1 MEKRKISIALL
12 IIGIGLFVA
21 APILGYTLD
30 KVQVVSSTIR
40 INEDSSS
47 GLQKAYAIPVSI
59 QKDQKI
65 TIGFAVNRANVTATL
80 KIVGKGYYDQQH
92 ALNNTPGSLSGLNFI
107 YSQFVWG
114 QAPSTFTGSSTSR
127 TITNNGYW
135 YVEFGGSTS
144 GDFVISI
151 PGSYVIVVYGSNSG
165 PSSDTIVQF
174 NLLVKVDGPGEFLR
188 DLFYYIGAGVIAIF
202 VFLISY
208 GFYKKLRRE
217 I

>member
-1 MEKRKISIALL
+1 MEKRKMSMALL

-21 APILGYTLD
+21 APILGYFLD
-30 KVQVVSSTIR
+30 KVEVVNNSIG
-40 INEDSSS
+40 IYEDSSS
-47 GLQKAYAIPVSI
+47 GLQKAFAYPVAI

-65 TIGFAVNRANVTATL
+65 TIGFSVNRANVTATL
-80 KIVGKGYYDQQH
+80 KIVGKGYYDQQY

-114 QAPSTFTGSSTSR
+114 QSPSTFTGSSTSR

-135 YVEFGGSTS
+135 YIEFGGSTS
-144 GDFVISI
+144 GDYVISI
-151 PGSYVIVVYGSNSG
+151 PGAYVIVVYGSNSG
-165 PSSDTIVQF
+165 PASDTFVPF
-174 NLLVKVDGPGEFLR
+174 NLLVRIDGPGEILKQI
-188 DLFYYIGAGVIAIF
+188 FYYAGAGVLAILAIYITF
-202 VFLISY
+202 